1 MYASTPKNTYAV
13 KHRSDDLPCF
23 TGGYITTTADTDGS
37 LDLPKSVYLTKGN
50 SDEKTFS
57 LRVDLPSKYIEIPLS
72 ISQLSEW
79 FTKIGVED
87 AVELQ
92 YERTLLNLGIPEQ
105 KEVLNVMLNQCN
117 SRLQEIE
124 RAERDAERDAERE
137 AAIDMGEYDIGQEKG
152 MLNWLNDDAQW
163 AAQYDNAYC
172 EDENCEINSC
182 TLTPST
188 YYHEGEC
195 VPSKEKC
202 EYCYK
207 YWCGKCGNG
216 VSNYLVRCCQ

>member
-1 MYASTPKNTYAV
+1 MYSSIPKNTYPT

-79 FTKIGVED
+79 FAKIGVED
-87 AVELQ
+87 AAELQ
-92 YERTLLNLGIPEQ
+92 YERE
-105 KEVLNVMLNQCN
+105 
-117 SRLQEIE
+117 SE
-124 RAERDAERDAERE
+124 RESERAERDAERE

-152 MLNWLNDDAQW
+152 MLNWLNDDAKW

-172 EDENCEINSC
+172 EENCEINSC

-188 YYHEGEC
+188 YDHAGEC